1 MRDHFYAAARDV
13 CSYAHAALASLI
25 RMETSGAP
33 VAVIKRSDTAI
44 GFRKQFFLYCYML
57 PSLPALLQAVATC
70 GRTKQE
76 TSLMNSDC
84 GICKPGCYVV
94 GVCKNAAALSATHS
108 RGLLT
113 CK

>member
-1 MRDHFYAAARDV
+1 MRDHFYAAAAATRDV
-13 CSYAHAALASLI
+13 CSDAHAALASLI

-33 VAVIKRSDTAI
+33 VAVIKLSDTAI
-44 GFRKQFFLYCYML
+44 GFRKQFFLCCYML
-57 PSLPALLQAVATC
+57 PSLLALMQTVATS

-76 TSLMNSDC
+76 TALTNTD
-84 GICKPGCYVV
+84 CKPGCYDVV
-94 GVCKNAAALSATHS
+94 VCKNAAALSATHS